1 MGTSGSK
8 GAAGASSANA
18 RTASAKPQLAIFD
31 LDHTLLD
38 GDSDVLWCNLLIRE
52 GVLDGAVFGPR
63 NAQIEA
69 GYKAGTIGAREF
81 CEFFVGTLAGRSAAQ
96 WLPLRSRYFENEV
109 LPRLAAQGIAQVA
122 QHRAAGH
129 ALVLSTATNRYL
141 TEATAQHLGFEHLIA
156 TECEVAADG
165 RFSGRTQGVLNMKE
179 GKPQRLKQWLALRGE
194 SLSQWHSVLYSDSI
208 NDQPLLEAVN
218 EPIVCNPDARLA
230 VLAAQRGWA
239 VRHWF
244 MRD

>member
-1 MGTSGSK
+1 M
-8 GAAGASSANA
+8 ANFE
-18 RTASAKPQLAIFD
+18 TAQAKPCLAIFD

-38 GDSDVLWCNLLIRE
+38 GDSDVLWCDFLIRE

-69 GYKAGTIGAREF
+69 GYKAGSISAREF
-81 CEFFVGTLAGRSAAQ
+81 CEFFVGTLAGRSAAE
-96 WLPLRSRYFENEV
+96 WLPLRARYFHSEV
-109 LPRLAAQGIAQVA
+109 LPRLAAKGIAQVE

-129 ALVLSTATNRYL
+129 TLVLSTATNRYL

-165 RFSGRTQGVLNMKE
+165 RFSGRTDGVLNMKE
-179 GKPQRLKQWLALRGE
+179 GKPQRLDQWLALRGE
-194 SLSQWHSVLYSDSI
+194 SLGQWHSLLYSDSI
-208 NDQPLLEAVN
+208 NDQPLLETVN

-230 VLAAQRGWA
+230 VLAAQRGW
-239 VRHWF
+239 VVNNWF
-244 MRD
+244 SR